1 MIMLRLTMNVLP
13 EKQKEVMQ
21 TLLSITELTE
31 KDNGCLSCNLFCD
44 MEDKNVYTLIE
55 EWETR
60 EDLERHIRSERF
72 SVLLG
77 TKSLLAEPLGIQ
89 LHTVSRSEGM
99 EVVNAARGSKGT
111 S

>member
-1 MIMLRLTMNVLP
+1 MMLRLTMNVLP

-21 TLLSITELTE
+21 TLLSIIDLTG
-31 KDNGCLSCNLFCD
+31 KDNGCLSCNLLCD
-44 MEDKNVYTLIE
+44 MEDKNIYTLIE

-77 TKSLLAEPLGIQ
+77 TKSLLAEPLEVRF
-89 LHTVSRSEGM
+89 HTVSRSEGM
-99 EVVNAARGSKGT
+99 QVVNAIRRPRNL
-111 S
+111 

>member
-1 MIMLRLTMNVLP
+1 MMLRLTMNVLP

-21 TLLSITELTE
+21 TLLSIIDLTG
-31 KDNGCLSCNLFCD
+31 KDNGCLSCNLLSD
-44 MEDKNVYTLIE
+44 MEDKNIYTLIE

-60 EDLERHIRSERF
+60 EDLERHIGSERF

-89 LHTVSRSEGM
+89 LHTVTRSEGM
-99 EVVNAARGSKGT
+99 EAINAVRGPSNL
-111 S
+111 